1 MKKIMSTLL
10 CAGLLMSSCVSKHE
24 GKESKS
30 VQEQTVK
37 PVILVG
43 ETLKYNYGEDVYLVS
58 FRSKTKLHWKCLEGS
73 EQGKE
78 ATETY
83 KLQQI
88 GTHRVFIAWVEA
100 DGLGVSQV
108 LDLKTN
114 KVYSY
119 LKIDQELVALEGMIT
134 KPTTRQ

>member
-1 MKKIMSTLL
+1 M
-10 CAGLLMSSCVSKHE
+10 
-24 GKESKS
+24 
-30 VQEQTVK
+30 
-37 PVILVG
+37 IL
-43 ETLKYNYGEDVYLVS
+43 
-58 FRSKTKLHWKCLEGS
+58 
-73 EQGKE
+73 
-78 ATETY
+78 
-83 KLQQI
+83 
-88 GTHRVFIAWVEA
+88 FIAWVEA